1 MAAKMNGLLL
11 DTTVLIDLSRGN
23 EQAADFIEQQR
34 QMQTYLAISAVS
46 AMELVVGCR
55 NKREVTLAQLLI
67 AEFDVI
73 PLSAAISAQAYHW
86 LIIYSRSHGLL
97 IPDALIGATAV
108 VTKLELATDNIKD
121 FKMLPDLQW
130 VKAY

>member
-1 MAAKMNGLLL
+1 MNGLLL

-55 NKREVTLAQLLI
+55 NKREVNLAKLLI
-67 AEFDVI
+67 AEFDLI
-73 PLSAAISAQAYHW
+73 PLSAVISAQAYH
-86 LIIYSRSHGLL
+86 
-97 IPDALIGATAV
+97 
-108 VTKLELATDNIKD
+108 
-121 FKMLPDLQW
+121 
-130 VKAY
+130 